1 MSNFINYIDY
11 DSDYDNDSDYD
22 PEDYDSCHS
31 ALVIQKQMIVN
42 VKTQKMI
49 LKNGFKHREK
59 NYLKKYILD
68 LIRESGYNY
77 RVME

>member
-1 MSNFINYIDY
+1 MIQI
-11 DSDYDNDSDYD
+11 
-22 PEDYDSCHS
+22 
-31 ALVIQKQMIVN
+31 LIVIVIMILRIMTRVTVIQKQMIVN
-42 VKTQKMI
+42 VKHQKMF